1 MQGISVNLEQL
12 EVGVNVLLDT
22 GDRAEVLSINDQDQ
36 TVRICYLDALGRPE
50 LVGAEMWLSA
60 DEIIAID
67 MGTHSE
73 GPT

>member
-1 MQGISVNLEQL
+1 MQGIYVNLEQL
-12 EVGVNVLLDT
+12 EVGVSVLLDT

-67 MGTHSE
+67 MGSHLE